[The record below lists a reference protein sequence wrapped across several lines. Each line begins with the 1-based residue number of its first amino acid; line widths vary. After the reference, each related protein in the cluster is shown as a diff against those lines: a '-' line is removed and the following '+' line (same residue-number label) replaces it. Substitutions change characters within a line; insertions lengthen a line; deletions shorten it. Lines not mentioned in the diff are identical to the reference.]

1 MKEDVFMRYIGSKNL
16 LLEEIDKFL
25 TPHLS
30 GEEKTFLD
38 LFGGANVVSAFFKKR
53 YSIISNDILYFS
65 FVNAKAIIE
74 GNDELQYVELSKK
87 GIKNPIEFLE
97 SEALKYIEKNHVGY
111 YEESYS
117 PTGGV
122 MYFTVE
128 NAKKIDY
135 IRKQLEVWR
144 EESSVSSEEYYYLLA
159 TLLNAIPYVS
169 NITGT
174 YGAFLK
180 HWDKRA
186 LNPLVLRPL
195 TVEKN
200 FKVNKSYNL
209 DSNELVKQVCA
220 DITYIDTPYN
230 SRQYASNYHVLEN
243 IARHKKPPLKGKTR
257 IFDWKELRSDYSV
270 KKNAYETMRD
280 LIKNVQSEHV
290 VISYSSDGIIEEEK
304 FLELIKEYAYDKTV
318 QIKKIKYR
326 KYQSK
331 VKSESNEVCELLF
344 YFKKSKP
351 ESTSKIEKANVA
363 KGTWNLAPK
372 FVKSPLNYIGGK
384 YKLLNQIIPLF
395 PNNINTFVDVFSGGC
410 NVGINITAKN
420 HIFNDMN
427 VRLNELFEFLQY
439 KNPDDVIKS
448 IENRIDEYQLS
459 KTNSEGF
466 LRIREDY
473 NKKPNPLDLYVLVSY
488 SYNYQIRFN
497 NNMKF
502 NNPFGRDRSH
512 FSANMKQNLYNFMT
526 RLNFLNAKF
535 STSFFENLNYS
546 ELSKNDFVYFDPPYL
561 ITTGNYNDGNRGFKN
576 WDEVEE
582 KKLYQIM
589 DTLTSLGVRW
599 ALSNVLTHKGKE
611 NSLLTEFIKA
621 RGYHVN
627 DLDYNYNNSSY
638 NTKEKGSRE
647 VLITNYCTKTFKMIS

>member
-1 MKEDVFMRYIGSKNL
+1 VRYIGSKNL
-16 LLEEIDKFL
+16 LLDEIDNFL
-25 TPHLS
+25 SPHLS

-38 LFGGANVVSAFFKKR
+38 LFAGTNVVSAFFKKR

-74 GNDELQYVELSKK
+74 GNDELRYDGLLKK
-87 GIKNPIEFLE
+87 GISDPVSFLE
-97 SEALKYIEKNHVGY
+97 NESLKYIEENHVGY

-135 IRKQLEVWR
+135 MREQLEVWKD
-144 EESSVSSEEYYYLLA
+144 EFDISSEEYHYLLA
-159 TLLNAIPYVS
+159 TLLSAIPYVS

-200 FKVNKSYNL
+200 FKSNKAYNI
-209 DSNELVKQVCA
+209 DSNELVKEVIA

-243 IARHKKPPLKGKTR
+243 IARHTKPPLKGKTK

-270 KKNAYETMRD
+270 KKNAYETMKD

-290 VISYSSDGIIEEEK
+290 VISYSSDGIIEEDK
-304 FLELIKEYAYDKTV
+304 FVELIKGYSYDKEV
-318 QIKKIKYR
+318 KVKKIKYR
-326 KYQSK
+326 KYKSK
-331 VKSESNEVCELLF
+331 VKSESDELYELLF
-344 YFKKSKP
+344 YFKKSETKTTLKTQKTINTK
-351 ESTSKIEKANVA
+351 E
-363 KGTWNLAPK
+363 TWNLAPK

-384 YKLLNQIIPLF
+384 YKLLNQLVPLF
-395 PNNINTFVDVFSGGC
+395 PNNIKTFVDVFSGGC
-410 NVGINITAKN
+410 NVGINIPAKN

-427 VRLNELFEFLQY
+427 VRLNELFEFLHY
-439 KNPDDVIKS
+439 KNPDDVIAL
-448 IENRIDEYQLS
+448 IENRINEFQLT
-459 KTNSEGF
+459 KTNCDGF
-466 LRIREDY
+466 LRFRDTY
-473 NKKPNPLDLYVLVSY
+473 NENPNPLDLYVLVSF

-512 FSANMKQNLYNFMT
+512 FSMNMKQNLYNFMT
-526 RLNFLNAKF
+526 KLNCLNANF
-535 STSFFENLNYS
+535 STSFFENLNYF
-546 ELSKNDFVYFDPPYL
+546 ELSENDFVYFDPPYL
-561 ITTGNYNDGNRGFKN
+561 ITIGNYNDGNRGFRN

-582 KKLYQIM
+582 KKLYKIM
-589 DTLTSLGVRW
+589 DILTEQGVRW
-599 ALSNVLTHKGKE
+599 ALSNVLTHKEKE
-611 NSLLTEFIKA
+611 NKLLVDFVNA
-621 RGYHVN
+621 NGYN
-627 DLDYNYNNSSY
+627 ITDLDYNYNNSSY
-638 NTKEKGSRE
+638 NSKKKGSRE
-647 VLITNYCTKTFKMIS
+647 VLITNYCTKTFELTS